1 MNGQVF
7 IDASAWFAV
16 TNPRGSRYG
25 EAQDALAAL
34 QAEHAEFL
42 TTSLVIAEF
51 HALLSGRLP
60 PAAALRFLDETAA
73 DPMVTIVHVD
83 PEIQTAAVDRWLRVY
98 RDQSFS
104 LCDAVSFEVMRRER
118 ISRAFTIDHHFAVAG
133 FTMVPGPPVIK
144 GRQPRTRR

>member
-7 IDASAWFAV
+7 VDASAWFAV
-16 TNPRGSRYG
+16 SNPRGSRYG

-42 TTSLVIAEF
+42 TTSLVIAEI
-51 HALLSGRLP
+51 HALLTGRLH
-60 PAAALRFLDETAA
+60 PAAALSVLDGTAA
-73 DPMVTIVHVD
+73 DPAFTIVHVD
-83 PEIQTAAVDRWLRVY
+83 PELQAAAVDRWLRVY
-98 RDQSFS
+98 RDQAFS

-118 ISRAFTIDHHFAVAG
+118 ISRAFTLDHHFAVAG
-133 FTMVPGPPVIK
+133 FTMIPGPPVIK